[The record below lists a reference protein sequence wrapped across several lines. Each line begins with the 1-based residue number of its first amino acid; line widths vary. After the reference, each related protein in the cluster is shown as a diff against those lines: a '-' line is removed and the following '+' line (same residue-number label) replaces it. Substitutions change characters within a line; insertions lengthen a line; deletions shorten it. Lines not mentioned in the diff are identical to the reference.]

1 MGDNRV
7 ARSVLG
13 FCVGVGV
20 GAVLGMVFAPKSGE
34 EMRED
39 ISDTAQRG
47 MDAATQQGRKWARRA
62 KAAAGDVADQVTDQV
77 SEAVDSGRQAFEDAR
92 STAARAGRS

>member
-20 GAVLGMVFAPKSGE
+20 GAVLGMLFAPKSGE

-47 MDAATQQGRKWARRA
+47 MDAAAQKGRKWARRA
-62 KAAAGDVADQVTDQV
+62 KSAAGDMADQVTDQV
-77 SEAVDSGRQAFEDAR
+77 SDAVDSGREAYQEAR
-92 STAARAGRS
+92 GNAARAGKS